1 MSLGSRVFIA
11 IVFSI
16 VGASFLATTG
26 VMIWEF
32 RDLDWQ
38 TIAAFYSHLFIFFP
52 TFGIVTLVAFY
63 IPACVFL
70 DMYMKYVP
78 YGPERFAIG
87 FLVAIGIS
95 LAAANTLMGSSERSI
110 FEVKPEV
117 LRADAGEPRGCLASG
132 RCERLP
138 ILEAMDNVRRV
149 SQARTGLSDL
159 ARNCK
164 PDTLK
169 GVPAADRVFKRYCF
183 ASTKL
188 PEDLADLREDQRST
202 DQECCRSQQRF
213 TDAVNRLSG
222 EPGGRSVT
230 SQVHA
235 MLLAFKVFF
244 ALILLVIS
252 VMLAWRRKLMEL
264 HYRPYLDAIER
275 GVLVG
280 AAAMVIYPLMSHAF
294 LQSAALLYF
303 GGGPSGGYRSTAPLL
318 SFALGAWGLLLL
330 FFFYRRRDK
339 ELESLARM
347 GGVIGSA
354 VAVVKYDAIV
364 DFCVRLFGTGASRY
378 TLAVLCVAA
387 LFAIA
392 VLVRLIARELRKR
405 NDQQPPARPAPAAKS
420 ERESAIDAVDAKE
433 PARGA

>member
-1 MSLGSRVFIA
+1 MSLGSKIFIA
-11 IVFSI
+11 IVFSL

-52 TFGIVTLVAFY
+52 TFGIVTLFAFY
-63 IPACVFL
+63 VPACVFL
-70 DMYMKYVP
+70 DMYMKHVP

-95 LAAANTLMGSSERSI
+95 LAAANALMGSKERSI
-110 FEVKPEV
+110 FEVSPRV
-117 LRADAGEPRGCLASG
+117 LKADAGQPVGCLASG

-149 SQARTGLSDL
+149 SQARIGLSDL

-169 GVPAADRVFKRYCF
+169 GIPPADRMAKRYCF
-183 ASTKL
+183 VSTKL
-188 PEDLADLREDQRST
+188 PDDLADLGEGHRST
-202 DQECCRSQQRF
+202 DQDCCKAQQMF
-213 TDAVNRLSG
+213 TTAVNALNA
-222 EPGGRSVT
+222 EPGGRSLT
-230 SQVHA
+230 SRVHA
-235 MLLAFKVFF
+235 LLLAFKVFF

-252 VMLAWRRKLMEL
+252 VMLAVRRKAMEQ

-303 GGGPSGGYRSTAPLL
+303 GGGPSGGYRSTAPLV
-318 SFALGAWGLLLL
+318 SFGLGAWGLLLL

-339 ELESLARM
+339 ELESIARM
-347 GGVIGSA
+347 GGIVGSA
-354 VAVVKYDAIV
+354 VAVVKYDLIV
-364 DFCVRLFGTGASRY
+364 DLCVRLVGTGASRY
-378 TLAVLCVAA
+378 NLVFLCAAAIVA
-387 LFAIA
+387 IG
-392 VLVRLIARELRKR
+392 VLVLLITRELRK
-405 NDQQPPARPAPAAKS
+405 ARGGHSRGRADVSAAGGGGARRAPAA
-420 ERESAIDAVDAKE
+420 EE
-433 PARGA
+433 PAPGS